1 MKIYKL
7 FEQYVQHCYELY
19 QEKKWGKFALNIVF
33 SLIGIVS
40 TSILLSSVALYI
52 YYNFER
58 LTKIVG
64 GIFLLII
71 TVAYML
77 PKKKTE
83 LPAIPEDSPGYDP
96 VFLNET
102 YNLLRRNLVS
112 IFEET
117 AGILGLRVPTTPSQI
132 DSPVHFDIIGGAA
145 IFHFLCGKQ
154 DFTSQI
160 DSYEA
165 IGTLQNTLERRLN
178 NNELMG
184 ISQTAIFH
192 NGVAYPLIM
201 IDNVLDMGRYI
212 QLDLAITNAN
222 YLRYRKNRLYNSMDA
237 GNCTTPHDRNF

>member
-1 MKIYKL
+1 MKLYEL

-33 SLIGIVS
+33 RLIGIVS

-64 GIFLLII
+64 GFFLIVI
-71 TVAYML
+71 MVAYML

-83 LPAIPEDSPGYDP
+83 LPAITEDSPSYDP
-96 VFLNET
+96 VFLNST
-102 YNLLRRNLVS
+102 YNLLRNNMVS
-112 IFEET
+112 MCAET
-117 AGILGLRVPTTPSQI
+117 AETLGLRVPTTPSQI
-132 DSPVHFDIIGGAA
+132 DSPVHFDIISGAA

-154 DFTSQI
+154 DSASPI
-160 DSYEA
+160 DTYKA
-165 IGTLQNTLERRLN
+165 IGILQNTLERRLN

-184 ISQTAIFH
+184 ISQTATFY
-192 NGVAYPLIM
+192 NGMAYPAIM

-212 QLDLAITNAN
+212 QIDVAVTNDN
-222 YLRYRKNRLYNSMDA
+222 YLRYRTNRLYNSMDA
-237 GNCTTPHDRNF
+237 GHYTTPRDKNF

>member
-1 MKIYKL
+1 MKLYKL

-19 QEKKWGKFALNIVF
+19 QERKWGKFALHIIFDFIGLVSV
-33 SLIGIVS
+33 SL
-40 TSILLSSVALYI
+40 LLSNIILYI
-52 YYNFER
+52 YYNFEM
-58 LTKIVG
+58 LAKIVG

-77 PKKKTE
+77 PKKKAE

-112 IFEET
+112 ICAET
-117 AGILGLRVPTTPSQI
+117 AEILGLRVPTTPSQI
-132 DSPVHFDIIGGAA
+132 DSPVHFDIISGAA

-154 DFTSQI
+154 DFASPI

-184 ISQTAIFH
+184 ISQAAILH
-192 NGVAYPLIM
+192 NGVAYPAIM

-212 QLDLAITNAN
+212 QIDIAITNAN
-222 YLRYRKNRLYNSMDA
+222 YLRYRKNSLYNSMNA
-237 GNCTTPHDRNF
+237 ENYTTPRDRNF